1 MRESVERGS
10 NLCVR
15 GWVALSL
22 FTPVDLGF
30 DLDNELVLVEGTT
43 DRVLNANTGAV
54 DYTHPQIAGAMNVW
68 ASESV
73 GRGSDPPTTGRVER
87 RTEDS
92 PSRDTSTR
100 TFSSSAGS
108 SEFADT
114 AKPFDLE
121 IHGIPLSFRSL
132 SR

>member
-10 NLCVR
+10 DLRVS
-15 GWVALSL
+15 GWIALSL
-22 FTPVDLGF
+22 FTPVDVGF

-43 DRVLNANTGAV
+43 ARVLNANTGAV
-54 DYTHPQIAGAMNVW
+54 DYTHPPITGAI
-68 ASESV
+68 
-73 GRGSDPPTTGRVER
+73 PTTGRVER

-100 TFSSSAGS
+100 RFSSPAGS

-114 AKPFDLE
+114 AKPSGPE
-121 IHGIPLSFRSL
+121 IHPLFL
-132 SR
+132 PLFYPIA